1 MPTWLGMVSD
11 LENLDGLLKLSQD
24 VLAHGMSFRN
34 KILNGIDVSYR
45 SFYIYNALLSDRKV
59 QYFR

>member
-1 MPTWLGMVSD
+1 MLAWLGMVSV

-24 VLAHGMSFRN
+24 VLAHGMSFLNR
-34 KILNGIDVSYR
+34 ILHRINVSYR
-45 SFYIYNALLSDRKV
+45 FLIYNALLSDRKV